1 MHRPIA
7 LALLL
12 ASACGGGPSAPA
24 SSSGAESPPP
34 APVPTAPRDPAQPA
48 IDPAQMREV
57 LRAQS
62 PAVDACYQ
70 QALARDPNR
79 RGRVVVAFVVGTDG
93 HVSRAVVDESTLHDE
108 DAERCIAGVVSGL
121 VFPRPTRG
129 IVEARY
135 PFELRPIDRDSDGID

>member
-1 MHRPIA
+1 MRHFVA
-7 LALLL
+7 LSLLL
-12 ASACGGGPSAPA
+12 ATACGGGSPAPA
-24 SSSGAESPPP
+24 SSSGGEAEPP
-34 APVPTAPRDPAQPA
+34 APVPVAPIDPARPA

-70 QALARDPNR
+70 QALARDPSR

-93 HVSRAVVDESTLHDE
+93 HVSRAAVDESTLGDA
-108 DAERCIAGVVSGL
+108 DAERCIAEVVSGL

-135 PFELRPIDRDSDGID
+135 PFELRPVDRDRDGID